1 MRKRRDCKDVCRKE
15 KSFLRRRNF
24 FGGKDEFNALRKK
37 GGKDGVGII
46 FPFLLLLL
54 ALPAV

>member
-15 KSFLRRRNF
+15 KKFFTETKF
-24 FGGKDEFNALRKK
+24 FGGKDEFNALQKK
-37 GGKDGVGII
+37 EGKDGVGII
-46 FPFLLLLL
+46 FPFLLLFL